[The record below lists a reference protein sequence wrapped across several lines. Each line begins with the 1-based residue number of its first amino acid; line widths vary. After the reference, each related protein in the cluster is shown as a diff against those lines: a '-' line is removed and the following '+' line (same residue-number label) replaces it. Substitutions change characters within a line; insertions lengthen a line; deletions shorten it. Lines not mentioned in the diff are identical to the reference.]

1 MLMFE
6 NAGIPTNATHHTRR
20 VARYSQMKRRTYIL
34 AGVSGGLMVLGMF
47 GGLWIFVAIEMGVL
61 G

>member
-6 NAGIPTNATHHTRR
+6 NAGIPTNATHHARR
-20 VARYSQMKRRTYIL
+20 VSRYRRMKRRTYIL
-34 AGVSGGLMVLGMF
+34 AGVSGGLMVLGIF
-47 GGLWIFVAIEMGVL
+47 GGAWVIVANAMGVL